1 MTCLTLQRACLAAHG
16 VSLGEAAGNRSAYLA
31 AAGRWSGLACPVLHG
46 LWRRM
51 EVREKGLR
59 KILTSAAVL
68 PWDGGQRRVQ
78 PLAGEGDLEC
88 LSYCLTSA
96 DLSAVPQVLP
106 TAVTA

>member
-16 VSLGEAAGNRSAYLA
+16 VSLGEAAGNRGAYLA
-31 AAGRWSGLACPVLHG
+31 AAGGWAGLAFSELHG
-46 LWRRM
+46 LWKRT

-68 PWDGGQRRVQ
+68 PWVGGQRRVQ
-78 PLAGEGDLEC
+78 PLAGEGDLAC

-96 DLSAVPQVLP
+96 DLSAVPQVLT